1 MAPQRQQ
8 RRRRDIARVR
18 PERHSL
24 HHVRRRAD
32 APADNQAHPVA
43 DPLVAQPL
51 VNRRERK
58 LDRDTDVVADACRCR
73 ARAAAQAVDGD
84 DVRAA
89 AGDTAGDGRDVVHR
103 RHLDDDGLF
112 IPRGLLERE
121 HQLPQVLDGVD
132 VVVRRGRDG
141 IAPLRNHTRARDV
154 RADLPPGQMSAD
166 AGLRPLPHL
175 DLDGRARVQIPLI
188 HAEAPG
194 GHLHHRLRP
203 EVVKILMQAAL
214 PRVPAGSE
222 PLRRE
227 RKALLRV
234 IADRAVAHR

>member
-1 MAPQRQQ
+1 
-8 RRRRDIARVR
+8 
-18 PERHSL
+18 
-24 HHVRRRAD
+24 
-32 APADNQAHPVA
+32 
-43 DPLVAQPL
+43 
-51 VNRRERK
+51 
-58 LDRDTDVVADACRCR
+58 
-73 ARAAAQAVDGD
+73 
-84 DVRAA
+84 
-89 AGDTAGDGRDVVHR
+89 
-103 RHLDDDGLF
+103 
-112 IPRGLLERE
+112 
-121 HQLPQVLDGVD
+121 
-132 VVVRRGRDG
+132 
-141 IAPLRNHTRARDV
+141 
-154 RADLPPGQMSAD
+154 MSAD